1 MNKNILKVRDVLI
14 KLLSRLFIKDNKNYE
29 NSVVRG
35 KYGLLCGVWGIVL
48 NLILFALKMLA
59 GVLANSVS
67 VLADA
72 FNNLSDAGSSLVTL
86 FGFKAAS
93 KKADS
98 DHPFGHGRYEYIAG
112 LVVSVLIVVMGVE
125 FIKSSV
131 SKIIS
136 GENDTK
142 FTLLT
147 GAILLSSI
155 IVKVYICVFNKSIGK
170 KISSPTLLATGTDAL
185 SDCIATFA
193 IIVSAVISNVTSF
206 AADGWCGLVVSF
218 MIIAAGLNAAR
229 ETINP
234 LLGQPPSKEFVEKVE
249 SILMSHDEI
258 VGIHDLV
265 VHDYAPGHIMI
276 SVHAEIS
283 DKSDLVEAHELIDNV
298 EREIAE
304 KLDCEA
310 VIHMDPIS
318 TDDERVNEIK
328 LKVSKVLLSI
338 HEDVTIHDFRMVD
351 GNTLTNL
358 IFDIVVP
365 FDINMEKDE
374 IKKEADRLVKTI
386 DKKYNA
392 VVDVDR
398 KMV

>member
-1 MNKNILKVRDVLI
+1 MIT
-14 KLLSRLFIKDNKNYE
+14 LLSKIFIKDYKNYE
-29 NSVVRG
+29 NAVVRG
-35 KYGLLCGVWGIVL
+35 KYGLLCAVWGIIL
-48 NLILFALKMLA
+48 NLLLFAAKMVA
-59 GVLANSVS
+59 GTLANSVS

-131 SKIIS
+131 EKIIS
-136 GENDTK
+136 GENDTR
-142 FTLLT
+142 FTLVT
-147 GAILLSSI
+147 GGILALSI
-155 IVKVYICVFNKSIGK
+155 LVKVYVFVFNKSIGK
-170 KISSPTLLATGTDAL
+170 KISSPALLATGTDAL

-206 AADGWCGLVVSF
+206 AADGWCGLIVSF
-218 MIIAAGLNAAR
+218 MIIIAGINAAR
-229 ETINP
+229 ETIDP
-234 LLGQPPSKEFVEKVE
+234 LLGQPPNKEFVDRIEE
-249 SILMSHDEI
+249 ILMSHDEI

-283 DKSDLVEAHELIDNV
+283 DKSDLIEAHELIDNV
-298 EREIAE
+298 EREICE
-304 KLDCEA
+304 KMGCEA

-318 TDDERVNEIK
+318 TDDERVNEMKK
-328 LKVSKVLLSI
+328 LVSNVLLSI

-365 FDINMEKDE
+365 FEVKMENE
-374 IKKEADRLVKTI
+374 QIKKEADRLVKTL

-392 VVDVDR
+392 VVGIDR
-398 KMV
+398 KLV

>member
-1 MNKNILKVRDVLI
+1 MIT
-14 KLLSRLFIKDNKNYE
+14 LLSKLFIKDYKNYE
-29 NSVVRG
+29 NSHVRG
-35 KYGLLCGVWGIVL
+35 KYGFLCAVWGIVL
-48 NLILFALKMLA
+48 NLLLFGAKMAA

-131 SKIIS
+131 QKIVS
-136 GENDTK
+136 GENDTH

-147 GAILLSSI
+147 GAILVLSI
-155 IVKVYICVFNKSIGK
+155 LVKVYICVFNKSIGK
-170 KISSPTLLATGTDAL
+170 KISSPALLATGTDAL

-218 MIIAAGLNAAR
+218 MIIAAGIGAAK

-234 LLGQPPSKEFVEKVE
+234 LLGTPPSKEFVDKVS
-249 SILMSHDEI
+249 SILLSHKEI

-283 DKSDLVEAHELIDNV
+283 DKSDIIEAHELIDNV
-298 EREIAE
+298 EKEIGE
-304 KLDCEA
+304 KLGCEA

-318 TDDERVNEIK
+318 TDDERVNEVK
-328 LKVSKVLLSI
+328 RRVCEVLLSI
-338 HEDVTIHDFRMVD
+338 HEEVTIHDFRMVD

-358 IFDIVVP
+358 IFDVVVP
-365 FDINMEKDE
+365 FDVKMETDE
-374 IKKEADRLVKTI
+374 IKKEVDRLVKTI

-398 KMV
+398 KMA

>member
-1 MNKNILKVRDVLI
+1 MIS
-14 KLLSRLFIKDNKNYE
+14 LLSRIFIKDRNNYE
-29 NSVVRG
+29 NADVRG
-35 KYGLLCGVWGIVL
+35 KYGLLCAVWGIVL
-48 NLILFALKMLA
+48 NLLLFAVKMLA
-59 GVLANSVS
+59 GVLSNSVS

-86 FGFKAAS
+86 FGFKAAA

-125 FIKSSV
+125 FIKTSAQ
-131 SKIIS
+131 KIIS
-136 GENDTK
+136 GENDTH

-147 GAILLSSI
+147 GGILVCSI
-155 IVKVYICVFNKSIGK
+155 LVKLYICFFNKKIGK
-170 KISSPTLLATGTDAL
+170 RISSPALIATGTDAL

-193 IIVSAVISNVTSF
+193 IIVSAIISNVTSF

-218 MIIAAGLNAAR
+218 MIIIAGINAAR

-234 LLGQPPSKEFVEKVE
+234 LLGQPPSKEFVENVE
-249 SILMSHDEI
+249 GILMAHDEI

-298 EREIAE
+298 EREIAQ
-304 KLDCEA
+304 KLSCEA

-328 LKVSKVLLSI
+328 KKVAEAVLAI

-351 GNTLTNL
+351 GNSLTNL

-365 FDINMEKDE
+365 FDVKMEQSE
-374 IKKEADRLVKTI
+374 IKKEVDRLVKTI

>member
-1 MNKNILKVRDVLI
+1 MITF
-14 KLLSRLFIKDNKNYE
+14 LSRCFIKDYKNYE
-29 NSVVRG
+29 NAIVRG
-35 KYGLLCGVWGIVL
+35 KYGLLCGVWGIIL
-48 NLILFALKMLA
+48 NLLLFAAKMVA
-59 GVLANSVS
+59 GTLANSVS

-125 FIKSSV
+125 FIKSSFA
-131 SKIIS
+131 KIVS
-136 GENDTK
+136 GENDTH

-147 GAILLSSI
+147 GGILVLSI
-155 IVKVYICVFNKSIGK
+155 LVKVYICIFNKNIGK
-170 KISSPTLLATGTDAL
+170 KISSPALLATGTDAL

-193 IIVSAVISNVTSF
+193 IIVSAVISHFTDF

-218 MIIAAGLNAAR
+218 MIIIAGINAAR
-229 ETINP
+229 ETIDP
-234 LLGQPPSKEFVEKVE
+234 LLGQPPSKEFVDRIEA
-249 SILMSHDEI
+249 ILMAHDEI

-283 DKSDLVEAHELIDNV
+283 DKSDIIEAHELIDNV
-298 EREIAE
+298 EHEIAE
-304 KLDCEA
+304 KMGCEA

-318 TDDERVNEIK
+318 TDDDRVNEMKKRI
-328 LKVSKVLLSI
+328 SEVLLAI

-351 GNTLTNL
+351 GNTLTNF

-365 FDINMEKDE
+365 FEVKMDCDE
-374 IKKEADRLVKTI
+374 IKKEADRLVKTL

-398 KMV
+398 KLA

>member
-1 MNKNILKVRDVLI
+1 MTT
-14 KLLSRLFIKDNKNYE
+14 LLAKLFIKDYE
-29 NSVVRG
+29 NTENAAVRN
-35 KYGLLCGVWGIVL
+35 KYGFMCSVLGIVL
-48 NLILFALKMLA
+48 NFFLFAIKLA
-59 GVLANSVS
+59 AGLLANSVS

-93 KKADS
+93 RKPDP

-112 LVVSVLIVVMGVE
+112 LVVSIFIIMMGFE
-125 FIKSSV
+125 FVKSSA
-131 SKIIS
+131 SKIMS

-147 GAILLSSI
+147 GAILALSI
-155 IVKVYICVFNKSIGK
+155 LVKLYVFAYNKSVGR
-170 KISSPTLLATGTDAL
+170 KISSPALVAAGTDAI
-185 SDCIATFA
+185 SDCGATLV
-193 IIVSAVISNVTSF
+193 IIISAVISNVTDF
-206 AADGWCGLVVSF
+206 AADGWCGLLVSF
-218 MIIAAGLNAAR
+218 FIILAGINAAK

-234 LLGQPPSKEFVEKVE
+234 LLGQPPSKEFVQQVSE
-249 SILMSHDEI
+249 ILLSHEEI

-283 DKSDLVEAHELIDNV
+283 DKSDIVEAHELIDNV
-298 EREIAE
+298 EKEISE
-304 KLDCEA
+304 KMSCEA

-318 TDDERVNEIK
+318 TDDERVNSVK
-328 LKVSKVLLSI
+328 TSVARVLLAI
-338 HEDVTIHDFRMVD
+338 HEEVTIHDFRMVD

-365 FDINMEKDE
+365 FEVKLDEDE
-374 IKKEADRLVKTI
+374 IKLEADRLVKTL

-392 VVDVDR
+392 VVHVDR

>member
-1 MNKNILKVRDVLI
+1 MIS
-14 KLLSRLFIKDNKNYE
+14 LLSRIFIKDRNNYE
-29 NSVVRG
+29 NADVRG
-35 KYGLLCGVWGIVL
+35 KYGLLCAVWGIVL
-48 NLILFALKMLA
+48 NLLLFSVKMLA
-59 GVLANSVS
+59 GVLSNSVS

-86 FGFKAAS
+86 FGFKAAA

-125 FIKSSV
+125 FIKTSAQ
-131 SKIIS
+131 KIIS
-136 GENDTK
+136 GENDTH

-147 GAILLSSI
+147 GGILVCSI
-155 IVKVYICVFNKSIGK
+155 LVKLYICFFNKKIGK
-170 KISSPTLLATGTDAL
+170 RISSPALIATGTDAL

-193 IIVSAVISNVTSF
+193 IIVSAIISNVTSF

-218 MIIAAGLNAAR
+218 MIIIAGINAAR

-234 LLGQPPSKEFVEKVE
+234 LLGQPPSKEFVENVE
-249 SILMSHDEI
+249 GILMAHDEI

-298 EREIAE
+298 EREIAQ
-304 KLDCEA
+304 KLSCEA

-328 LKVSKVLLSI
+328 KKVAEAVLAI

-351 GNTLTNL
+351 GNSLTNL

-365 FDINMEKDE
+365 FDVKMEQSE
-374 IKKEADRLVKTI
+374 IKKEVDRLVKTI

-398 KMV
+398 KMA

>member
-1 MNKNILKVRDVLI
+1 MIT
-14 KLLSRLFIKDNKNYE
+14 LLSRIFIKDAKNYE

-35 KYGLLCGVWGIVL
+35 RYGLLCSVWGIVL
-48 NLILFALKMLA
+48 NLLLFAFKML
-59 GVLANSVS
+59 GGILANSVS

-125 FIKSSV
+125 FIKGSV
-131 SKIIS
+131 EKIIS
-136 GENDTK
+136 GENDTH

-147 GAILLSSI
+147 AAILAASI
-155 IVKVYICVFNKSIGK
+155 LVKVYIYAFNRNIGK
-170 KISSPTLLATGTDAL
+170 KISSPALLATGTDAL
-185 SDCIATFA
+185 SDCIATFV
-193 IIVSAVISNVTSF
+193 IILSAVISHFTNF
-206 AADGWCGLVVSF
+206 AADGWCGLIVSL
-218 MIIAAGLNAAR
+218 MIIAAGMNAAR

-234 LLGQPPSKEFVEKVE
+234 LLGQPPSKEFVDKVE
-249 SILMSHDEI
+249 GLLLAHEEI

-283 DKSDLVEAHELIDNV
+283 DKSDIVEAHELIDNV
-298 EREIAE
+298 EHEIAE
-304 KLDCEA
+304 KLSCEA

-318 TDDERVNEIK
+318 TDDERVNLVK
-328 LKVSKVLLSI
+328 QNVCDVLRSI
-338 HEDVTIHDFRMVD
+338 HEEVTIHDFRMVD

-365 FDINMEKDE
+365 FDVKMDSDE
-374 IKKEADRLVKTI
+374 IKKETDRLVKTI

-398 KMV
+398 KMA

>member
-1 MNKNILKVRDVLI
+1 MITF
-14 KLLSRLFIKDNKNYE
+14 LSKLFIKDNKNYTDSE
-29 NSVVRG
+29 VRG
-35 KYGLLCGVWGIVL
+35 KYGLLCGIWGIVL
-48 NLILFALKMLA
+48 NLFLFAAKMLA
-59 GVLANSVS
+59 GILANSVS

-112 LVVSVLIVVMGVE
+112 LVVSILIVVMGVE
-125 FIKSSV
+125 FIKGSIE
-131 SKIIS
+131 KIVS
-136 GENDTK
+136 GENDTR
-142 FTLLT
+142 FNLLT
-147 GAILLSSI
+147 AVILGLSI
-155 IVKVYICVFNKSIGK
+155 LVKVYICIFNKSIGK
-170 KISSPTLLATGTDAL
+170 KISSPALLATGTDAL
-185 SDCIATFA
+185 SDCIATFV
-193 IIVSAVISNVTSF
+193 IIASAVISHFTGF

-234 LLGQPPSKEFVEKVE
+234 LLGQPPSKEFVDSVE
-249 SILMSHDEI
+249 AILMAHDEI
-258 VGIHDLV
+258 VGLHDLV
-265 VHDYAPGHIMI
+265 VHDYAPGHVMI

-283 DKSDLVEAHELIDNV
+283 DKSDIIEAHELIDNV
-298 EREIAE
+298 ERELAE
-304 KLDCEA
+304 KLSCEA

-328 LKVSKVLLSI
+328 QKVCEVLLAI

-365 FDINMEKDE
+365 FEVKMDKDE

-386 DKKYNA
+386 NKKYNA

-398 KMV
+398 KMA

>member
-1 MNKNILKVRDVLI
+1 MVT
-14 KLLSRLFIKDNKNYE
+14 LLARFFIKDYKNTDSIE
-29 NSVVRG
+29 VRN
-35 KYGLLCGVWGIVL
+35 KYGFICSVTGIIL
-48 NLILFALKMLA
+48 NILLFAIKLFA
-59 GVLANSVS
+59 GFLANSVS

-93 KKADS
+93 RKPDS
-98 DHPFGHGRYEYIAG
+98 DHPFGHGRYEYISG
-112 LVVSVLIVVMGVE
+112 LVVSIMIIMMGFE
-125 FIKSSV
+125 FVKSSI
-131 SKIIS
+131 SKIVS
-136 GENDTK
+136 GENNTE

-147 GAILLSSI
+147 GGILVVSI
-155 IVKVYICVFNKSIGK
+155 LVKFYMFFYNKAVGK
-170 KISSPTLLATGTDAL
+170 KISSPSLIATGTDAI
-185 SDCIATFA
+185 SDCGATTV
-193 IIVSAVISNVTSF
+193 IIVSALISKFTDF
-206 AADGWCGLVVSF
+206 ATDGWCGLAVSF
-218 MIIAAGLNAAR
+218 FIIAAGINAAK

-234 LLGQPPSKEFVEKVE
+234 LLGQAPSKEFVESVTK
-249 SILMSHDEI
+249 LLLDHDEI

-265 VHDYAPGHIMI
+265 VHDYAPGHVMI

-283 DKSDLVEAHELIDNV
+283 DKSDIIEAHELIDNV
-298 EREIAE
+298 EREIYE
-304 KLDCEA
+304 KLGCEA

-318 TDDERVNEIK
+318 TDDERVNSMK
-328 LKVSKVLLSI
+328 KQVSAVLLAI

-365 FDINMEKDE
+365 FEVKMDEDE
-374 IKKEADRLVKTI
+374 IKAAADSLVKTL

-392 VVDVDR
+392 VVNVDR

>member
-1 MNKNILKVRDVLI
+1 MIT
-14 KLLSRLFIKDNKNYE
+14 LLSRLFIKDSQNYE
-29 NSVVRG
+29 NSEVRG
-35 KYGLLCGVWGIVL
+35 KYGFLCSVTGIVL
-48 NLILFALKMLA
+48 NLLLFAAKMLA
-59 GVLANSVS
+59 GFLANSVS

-131 SKIIS
+131 TKIAS
-136 GENDTK
+136 GVDDTR
-142 FTLLT
+142 FTLVT
-147 GAILLSSI
+147 AGILALSI
-155 IVKVYICVFNKSIGK
+155 LVKVYIFVFNKGVGK
-170 KISSPTLLATGTDAL
+170 KISSPALLATGTDAL

-193 IIVSAVISNVTSF
+193 IIVSALISHFSDF
-206 AADGWCGLVVSF
+206 AADGWCGLIVSF

-249 SILMSHDEI
+249 EILMAHDEI

-283 DKSDLVEAHELIDNV
+283 DKSDIVEAHELIDNV
-298 EREIAE
+298 EREISE
-304 KLDCEA
+304 KLCCEA

-318 TDDERVNEIK
+318 TDDERVNLVK
-328 LKVSKVLLSI
+328 QKVCEVLLGI

-365 FDINMEKDE
+365 FDVKMDADQ
-374 IKKEADRLVKTI
+374 IKAETDRLVKTI

-398 KMV
+398 KMA

>member
-1 MNKNILKVRDVLI
+1 MVT
-14 KLLSRLFIKDNKNYE
+14 LLAKAFIKDYKNYE
-29 NSVVRG
+29 NSTVRG
-35 KYGLLCGVWGIVL
+35 KYGLLCAVLGIAL
-48 NLILFALKMLA
+48 NILLFAAKTAA
-59 GVLANSVS
+59 GLIANSVS

-93 KKADS
+93 QKPDPE
-98 DHPFGHGRYEYIAG
+98 HPFGHGRYEYISG

-131 SKIIS
+131 EKIIS
-136 GENDTK
+136 GSDDTR

-147 GAILLSSI
+147 GAILLVSI
-155 IVKVYICVFNKSIGK
+155 LVKVYICIFNKSVGK

-193 IIVSAVISNVTSF
+193 IIVSAVISNVTDF
-206 AADGWCGLVVSF
+206 ACDGWCGLIVSF
-218 MIIAAGLNAAR
+218 MIIAAGINAAK

-234 LLGQPPSKEFVEKVE
+234 LLGQPPSKEFVDRVE
-249 SILMSHDEI
+249 AVLMAHDEI

-283 DKSDLVEAHELIDNV
+283 DKSDIIEAHELIDNV
-298 EREIAE
+298 ERELNE
-304 KLDCEA
+304 KLGCEA

-318 TDDERVNEIK
+318 TDDERVNEMK
-328 LKVSKVLLSI
+328 QRVSQVLLGI
-338 HEDVTIHDFRMVD
+338 HKDVTIHDFRMVD

-365 FDINMEKDE
+365 FEVKMDTEE
-374 IKKEADRLVKTI
+374 IKKEADRLVKTL

-398 KMV
+398 KMA

>member
-1 MNKNILKVRDVLI
+1 MIT
-14 KLLSRLFIKDNKNYE
+14 LLARIFIKDSKNYE
-29 NSVVRG
+29 NSCVRG
-35 KYGLLCGVWGIVL
+35 AYGLLCAILGIVL
-48 NLILFALKMLA
+48 NVVLFGIKMLA

-93 KKADS
+93 QKPDS
-98 DHPFGHGRYEYIAG
+98 EHPFGHGRYEYISG

-125 FIKSSV
+125 FIKGSV

-136 GENDTK
+136 GNNDTH

-147 GAILLSSI
+147 AAILVISI
-155 IVKVYICVFNKSIGK
+155 LIKVYIFVFNRGVGK
-170 KISSPTLLATGTDAL
+170 KISSPTLLATGADAL

-193 IIVSAVISNVTSF
+193 IIVSAIISHFTDF
-206 AADGWCGLVVSF
+206 AADGWCGLIVSC
-218 MIIAAGLNAAR
+218 MIILAGINAAR

-234 LLGQPPSKEFVEKVE
+234 LLGQPPSKEFVDKV
-249 SILMSHDEI
+249 SGLLLAHDEI

-283 DKSDLVEAHELIDNV
+283 DKSDIVEAHELIDNV
-298 EREIAE
+298 EREISE
-304 KLDCEA
+304 KLSCEV

-318 TDDERVNEIK
+318 TDDERITEMK
-328 LKVSKVLLSI
+328 SKVAKVLLAI

-365 FDINMEKDE
+365 FDVKMERDE

-398 KMV
+398 KMA

>member
-1 MNKNILKVRDVLI
+1 MISILSK
-14 KLLSRLFIKDNKNYE
+14 LFIKDYKNYE
-29 NSVVRG
+29 NARVRSG
-35 KYGLLCGVWGIVL
+35 YGYLCAVWGIVL
-48 NLILFALKMLA
+48 NVLLFVLKIVA
-59 GVLANSVS
+59 GTLANSVS

-93 KKADS
+93 KKADH

-125 FIKSSV
+125 FVKSSV
-131 SKIIS
+131 QKIIS
-136 GENDTK
+136 GENDTH
-142 FTLLT
+142 FTILT
-147 GAILLSSI
+147 AAILALSI
-155 IVKVYICVFNKSIGK
+155 LVKVYIFVYNKSIGR

-185 SDCIATFA
+185 SDCIATSA
-193 IIVSAVISNVTSF
+193 IIVSALISNVTSF
-206 AADGWCGLVVSF
+206 AADGWCGLIVSF
-218 MIIAAGLNAAR
+218 MIIVAGINAAR

-234 LLGQPPSKEFVEKVE
+234 LLGQPPSKEFVDRVE
-249 SILMSHDEI
+249 SILMAHDEI

-283 DKSDLVEAHELIDNV
+283 DKSDLIEAHELIDNV
-298 EREIAE
+298 ERELAE

-328 LKVSKVLLSI
+328 QKVLQVLLAI
-338 HEDVTIHDFRMVD
+338 HKDVTIHDFRMVD

-365 FDINMEKDE
+365 FEIKMEKDE

-392 VVDVDR
+392 VVDIDR
-398 KMV
+398 KMA

>member
-1 MNKNILKVRDVLI
+1 MIT
-14 KLLSRLFIKDNKNYE
+14 LLAKAFIKDYKNYE
-29 NSVVRG
+29 NSAVRG
-35 KYGLLCGVWGIVL
+35 KYGLLCAIFGIILNVL
-48 NLILFALKMLA
+48 LFAAKTAA
-59 GVLANSVS
+59 GLIANSVS

-93 KKADS
+93 QKPDPE
-98 DHPFGHGRYEYIAG
+98 HPFGHGRYEYISG

-131 SKIIS
+131 DKIVS
-136 GENDTK
+136 GANDTT

-147 GAILLSSI
+147 GAILLVSI
-155 IVKVYICVFNKSIGK
+155 LVKIYVCIFNKSIGK

-193 IIVSAVISNVTSF
+193 IIVSAIISNVTDF

-218 MIIAAGLNAAR
+218 MIIAAGINAAR

-234 LLGQPPSKEFVEKVE
+234 LLGQPPSKEFVDKVE
-249 SILMSHDEI
+249 SILMAHDEI

-283 DKSDLVEAHELIDNV
+283 DKSDIIEAHELIDNV
-298 EREIAE
+298 ERELAE
-304 KLDCEA
+304 KLGCEA

-318 TDDERVNEIK
+318 TDDERVNEMK
-328 LKVSKVLLSI
+328 QRVSAVLLEI
-338 HEDVTIHDFRMVD
+338 HKDVTIHDFRMVD

-365 FDINMEKDE
+365 FEVKMDTDE
-374 IKKEADRLVKTI
+374 IKKETDRLVKTL

>member
-1 MNKNILKVRDVLI
+1 MIS
-14 KLLSRLFIKDNKNYE
+14 LLSRIFIKDRNNYE
-29 NSVVRG
+29 NADVRG
-35 KYGLLCGVWGIVL
+35 KYGLLCAVWGIVL
-48 NLILFALKMLA
+48 NLLLFAVKMLA
-59 GVLANSVS
+59 GVLSNSVS

-86 FGFKAAS
+86 LGFKAAS

-125 FIKSSV
+125 FIKTSV
-131 SKIIS
+131 EKIIS
-136 GENDTK
+136 GENDTR

-147 GAILLSSI
+147 GGILICSI
-155 IVKVYICVFNKSIGK
+155 LVKLYICFFNKKIGK
-170 KISSPTLLATGTDAL
+170 RISSPALIATGTDAL

-193 IIVSAVISNVTSF
+193 IIVSAIISNVTSF

-218 MIIAAGLNAAR
+218 MIIVAGINAAR

-234 LLGQPPSKEFVEKVE
+234 LLGQPPSKEFVENVE
-249 SILMSHDEI
+249 SVLMAHDEI

-298 EREIAE
+298 EREIAQR
-304 KLDCEA
+304 LSCEA

-318 TDDERVNEIK
+318 TDDERINEVK
-328 LKVSKVLLSI
+328 KSVAEVVLAI
-338 HEDVTIHDFRMVD
+338 HEEVTIHDFRMVD
-351 GNTLTNL
+351 GNSLTNL

-365 FDINMEKDE
+365 FDVKMEQTE
-374 IKKEADRLVKTI
+374 IKKEVDRLVKTI
-386 DKKYNA
+386 DGKYNA
-392 VVDVDR
+392 VVNVDR
-398 KMV
+398 KMA

>member
-1 MNKNILKVRDVLI
+1 MIT
-14 KLLSRLFIKDNKNYE
+14 LLSKLFIKDYKNYE
-29 NSVVRG
+29 NSTVRG
-35 KYGLLCGVWGIVL
+35 KYGLLCSIWGIVL
-48 NLILFALKMLA
+48 NILLFAAKMIA
-59 GVLANSVS
+59 GMLANSVS

-125 FIKSSV
+125 FIKTSV
-131 SKIIS
+131 QKIMS
-136 GENDTK
+136 GENDTH

-147 GAILLSSI
+147 GGILLASI
-155 IVKVYICVFNKSIGK
+155 LVKVYVCVFNKSIGK
-170 KISSPTLLATGTDAL
+170 KISSPALLATGTDAL

-193 IIVSAVISNVTSF
+193 IIISAIISNVTSF

-218 MIIAAGLNAAR
+218 MIIVAGINAAR

-234 LLGQPPSKEFVEKVE
+234 LLGQPPSKEFVDKV
-249 SILMSHDEI
+249 SSLLLSHEEI

-283 DKSDLVEAHELIDNV
+283 DKSDIIEA
-298 EREIAE
+298 
-304 KLDCEA
+304 
-310 VIHMDPIS
+310 
-318 TDDERVNEIK
+318 
-328 LKVSKVLLSI
+328 
-338 HEDVTIHDFRMVD
+338 
-351 GNTLTNL
+351 
-358 IFDIVVP
+358 
-365 FDINMEKDE
+365 
-374 IKKEADRLVKTI
+374 
-386 DKKYNA
+386 
-392 VVDVDR
+392 
-398 KMV
+398 

>member
-1 MNKNILKVRDVLI
+1 MIT
-14 KLLSRLFIKDNKNYE
+14 LLSKLFIKDRKNYE
-29 NSVVRG
+29 SAAVRG
-35 KYGLLCGVWGIVL
+35 QYGLLCGVWGIVL
-48 NLILFALKMLA
+48 NLLLFAAKMIA
-59 GVLANSVS
+59 GMLANSVS

-125 FIKSSV
+125 FIKTSV
-131 SKIIS
+131 GKIIS
-136 GENDTK
+136 GENDTH

-147 GAILLSSI
+147 GGILALSI
-155 IVKVYICVFNKSIGK
+155 LVKVYICVFNRSIGK
-170 KISSPTLLATGTDAL
+170 KISSPTLIATGADAL

-206 AADGWCGLVVSF
+206 AADGWCGLIVSF
-218 MIIAAGLNAAR
+218 MIIVAGVNAAR

-234 LLGQPPSKEFVEKVE
+234 LLGTPPSKEFVDKVSSLLLAHE
-249 SILMSHDEI
+249 EI

-283 DKSDLVEAHELIDNV
+283 DKSDIIEAHELIDNV

-318 TDDERVNEIK
+318 TDDERVNAVK
-328 LKVSKVLLSI
+328 QKVSEVLLSI
-338 HEDVTIHDFRMVD
+338 HEEVTIHDFRMVD

-365 FDINMEKDE
+365 FEVKMETDE

>member
-1 MNKNILKVRDVLI
+1 MIA
-14 KLLSRLFIKDNKNYE
+14 LLSKLFIKDNKNYSDSE
-29 NSVVRG
+29 VRG
-35 KYGLLCGVWGIVL
+35 KYGLLCAVWGIVL
-48 NLILFALKMLA
+48 NILLFAAKMVA
-59 GVLANSVS
+59 GVLSNSVS

-112 LVVSVLIVVMGVE
+112 LVVSILIVVMGIE
-125 FIKSSV
+125 FIKSSIDKIV
-131 SKIIS
+131 S
-136 GENDTK
+136 GANDTE
-142 FTLLT
+142 FSFLT
-147 GAILLSSI
+147 GAILAASI
-155 IVKVYICVFNKSIGK
+155 LVKVYICIFNKSIGK
-170 KISSPTLLATGTDAL
+170 KISSPALLATGTDAL
-185 SDCIATFA
+185 SDCIATFV
-193 IIVSAVISNVTSF
+193 IIISAVISHFTGF
-206 AADGWCGLVVSF
+206 AADGWCGLLVSL

-234 LLGQPPSKEFVEKVE
+234 LLGQPPSKEFVDNVE
-249 SILMSHDEI
+249 RILLAHNEI
-258 VGIHDLV
+258 VGLHDLV

-298 EREIAE
+298 ERELAE
-304 KLDCEA
+304 KLYCEA

-318 TDDERVNEIK
+318 TDDERVNDIK
-328 LKVSKVLLSI
+328 QKVCKVLLSI

-365 FDINMEKDE
+365 FDVKMDKDE
-374 IKKEADRLVKTI
+374 IKKETDRLVKTI

-398 KMV
+398 KMI

>member
-1 MNKNILKVRDVLI
+1 MISF
-14 KLLSRLFIKDNKNYE
+14 LSKMFIKDYKNYE
-29 NSVVRG
+29 NSTVRSQ
-35 KYGLLCGVWGIVL
+35 YGFLCAVWGIVL
-48 NLILFALKMLA
+48 NLLLFAAKMAA

-93 KKADS
+93 RKPDS
-98 DHPFGHGRYEYIAG
+98 EHPFGHGRYEYIAG

-131 SKIIS
+131 EKIFS
-136 GENDTK
+136 GENDTH

-147 GAILLSSI
+147 AGILAASI
-155 IVKVYICVFNKSIGK
+155 LVKVYIFVFNRNIGR
-170 KISSPTLLATGTDAL
+170 KISSPALLATGTDSL
-185 SDCIATFA
+185 SDCVATFA
-193 IIVSAVISNVTSF
+193 IIVSAFVSNVTSF

-218 MIIAAGLNAAR
+218 MIIVAGINAAR

-234 LLGQPPSKEFVEKVE
+234 LLGQPPSREFVDKV
-249 SILMSHDEI
+249 SLLLLSHEEI

-318 TDDERVNEIK
+318 TDDERVNEVK
-328 LKVSKVLLSI
+328 RKVCEVLLSL
-338 HEDVTIHDFRMVD
+338 HNDVSIHDFRMVD

-365 FDINMEKDE
+365 FEVKMEKDE
-374 IKKEADRLVKTI
+374 IKKEVDRLVKTI

>member
-1 MNKNILKVRDVLI
+1 MIT
-14 KLLSRLFIKDNKNYE
+14 LLSKLFIKDRKNYE
-29 NSVVRG
+29 NAVVRG
-35 KYGLLCGVWGIVL
+35 QYGLLCGVWGIVL
-48 NLILFALKMLA
+48 NLLLFAAKMIA
-59 GVLANSVS
+59 GMLANSVS

-131 SKIIS
+131 GKIIS
-136 GENDTK
+136 GENDTH

-147 GAILLSSI
+147 GGILALSI
-155 IVKVYICVFNKSIGK
+155 LVKVYICVFNKGIGK
-170 KISSPTLLATGTDAL
+170 KISSPTLIATGTDAL

-193 IIVSAVISNVTSF
+193 IIVSAIISNVTSF

-218 MIIAAGLNAAR
+218 MIIVAGINAAR

-234 LLGQPPSKEFVEKVE
+234 LLGTPPSKEFVDKVSSLLLAHE
-249 SILMSHDEI
+249 EI

-283 DKSDLVEAHELIDNV
+283 DKSDIIEAHELIDNV

-318 TDDERVNEIK
+318 TDDELVNEVK
-328 LKVSKVLLSI
+328 RKVCEVLLSI

-365 FDINMEKDE
+365 FEVKMETDE

>member
-1 MNKNILKVRDVLI
+1 MIT
-14 KLLSRLFIKDNKNYE
+14 LLSKLFIKDYKNYE
-29 NSVVRG
+29 NSYVRG
-35 KYGLLCGVWGIVL
+35 KYGLLCAVWGIVL
-48 NLILFALKMLA
+48 NLLLFAAKIVA
-59 GVLANSVS
+59 GTLANSVS

-131 SKIIS
+131 QKIVS
-136 GENDTK
+136 GENDTR
-142 FTLLT
+142 FTVLT
-147 GAILLSSI
+147 AAILVLSI
-155 IVKVYICVFNKSIGK
+155 LVKVYICIFNKNIGK
-170 KISSPTLLATGTDAL
+170 KISSPALLATGTDAL

-193 IIVSAVISNVTSF
+193 IIVSAVISNVTDF
-206 AADGWCGLVVSF
+206 AADGWCGLVVSL
-218 MIIAAGLNAAR
+218 MIIAAGLNAAK

-234 LLGQPPSKEFVEKVE
+234 LLGTPPSKEFVDKV
-249 SILMSHDEI
+249 SSLLLSHPEI

-283 DKSDLVEAHELIDNV
+283 DKSDIVEAHELIDNV
-298 EREIAE
+298 EKEISE
-304 KLDCEA
+304 KLSCEA

-328 LKVSKVLLSI
+328 KQVCKVLLEM

-358 IFDIVVP
+358 IFDVVVP
-365 FDINMEKDE
+365 FEMKMEKDE
-374 IKKEADRLVKTI
+374 IKKEVDRLVKTI

>member
-1 MNKNILKVRDVLI
+1 MIT
-14 KLLSRLFIKDNKNYE
+14 LLSKVFIKDRTNYE
-29 NSVVRG
+29 NSTVRG
-35 KYGLLCGVWGIVL
+35 KYGLLCALFGIVL
-48 NLILFALKMLA
+48 NLLLFGAKMLA

-131 SKIIS
+131 EKIVS

-147 GAILLSSI
+147 GGILLCSI
-155 IVKVYICVFNKSIGK
+155 LVKVYIFIFNRGIGK
-170 KISSPTLLATGTDAL
+170 KISSPALLATGMDAL
-185 SDCIATFA
+185 TDCFATLA
-193 IIVSAVISNVTSF
+193 IIVSVFITEITGF
-206 AADGWCGLVVSF
+206 AADGWCGLVVSC
-218 MIIAAGLNAAR
+218 MIIIAGINAAR

-234 LLGQPPSKEFVEKVE
+234 LLGQPPSKEFVDKVS
-249 SILMSHDEI
+249 SILLAHDEI

-283 DKSDLVEAHELIDNV
+283 DKSDIIEAHELIDNV
-298 EREIAE
+298 EREISE
-304 KLDCEA
+304 KLGCEA

-318 TDDERVNEIK
+318 TDDERVNAVRH
-328 LKVSKVLLSI
+328 KVEQVLLNI

-358 IFDIVVP
+358 IFDVVVP
-365 FDINMEKDE
+365 FDIKMDVEE
-374 IKKEADRLVKTI
+374 IRKEVDRLVKTV

>member
-1 MNKNILKVRDVLI
+1 MLT
-14 KLLSRLFIKDNKNYE
+14 LLSRLFIKDRLNFQSQE
-29 NSVVRG
+29 VRG
-35 KYGLLCGVWGIVL
+35 RYGLLCGILGIFL
-48 NLILFALKMLA
+48 NILLFAAKLVA
-59 GVLANSVS
+59 GTVANSVS

-72 FNNLSDAGSSLVTL
+72 FNNLSDAGSSVVTI
-86 FGFKAAS
+86 FGFKAAA

-125 FIKSSV
+125 FVKSSV

-142 FTLLT
+142 FTLVT
-147 GAILLSSI
+147 AIVLVLSI
-155 IVKVYICVFNKSIGK
+155 LVKVYIFAFNKSMSK
-170 KISSPTLLATGTDAL
+170 KISSPTLAATGVDAL
-185 SDCIATFA
+185 SDCVATFA
-193 IIVSAVISNVTSF
+193 IILAAVISYFTDF
-206 AADGWCGLVVSF
+206 AADGWCGLIVSF
-218 MIIAAGLNAAR
+218 MIIAAGINAAR
-229 ETINP
+229 ETVNP
-234 LLGQPPSKEFVEKVE
+234 LLGQPPSREFVDKVSE
-249 SILMSHDEI
+249 LLLNHKEI

-265 VHDYAPGHIMI
+265 VHDYAPGNVMI

-283 DKSDLVEAHELIDNV
+283 DKSNLIEAHELIDNV
-298 EREIAE
+298 EREIREA
-304 KLDCEA
+304 LSCEA

-318 TDDERVNEIK
+318 TDDEKIT
-328 LKVSKVLLSI
+328 KVKKQVSEVLLGI

-351 GNTLTNL
+351 GTTLTNL

-365 FDINMEKDE
+365 FEVKMDKNA
-374 IKKEADRLVKTI
+374 IKLEADRLVKTI

-398 KMV
+398 KIV

>member
-1 MNKNILKVRDVLI
+1 MIT
-14 KLLSRLFIKDNKNYE
+14 LLSKLFIKDRKNYE
-29 NSVVRG
+29 SAAVRG
-35 KYGLLCGVWGIVL
+35 QYGLLCGVWGIVL
-48 NLILFALKMLA
+48 NLLLFAAKMIA
-59 GVLANSVS
+59 GMLANSVS

-125 FIKSSV
+125 FIKTSV
-131 SKIIS
+131 GKIIS
-136 GENDTK
+136 GENDTH

-147 GAILLSSI
+147 GGILALSI
-155 IVKVYICVFNKSIGK
+155 LVKVYICVFNRSIGK
-170 KISSPTLLATGTDAL
+170 KISSPTLIATGADAL

-206 AADGWCGLVVSF
+206 AADGWCGLIVSF
-218 MIIAAGLNAAR
+218 MIIVAGINAAR

-234 LLGQPPSKEFVEKVE
+234 LLGTPPSKEFVDKVSSLLLAHE
-249 SILMSHDEI
+249 EI

-283 DKSDLVEAHELIDNV
+283 DKSDIIEAHELIDNV

-318 TDDERVNEIK
+318 TDDERVNAVK
-328 LKVSKVLLSI
+328 QKVSEVLLSI
-338 HEDVTIHDFRMVD
+338 HEEVTIHDFRMVD

-365 FDINMEKDE
+365 FEVKMETDE

>member
-1 MNKNILKVRDVLI
+1 MITF
-14 KLLSRLFIKDNKNYE
+14 LSKLFIKNNKNYTDSE
-29 NSVVRG
+29 VRG
-35 KYGLLCGVWGIVL
+35 KYGLLCAVWGIVL
-48 NLILFALKMLA
+48 NLLLFAAKMVA
-59 GVLANSVS
+59 GVLSNSVS

-131 SKIIS
+131 DKIIS
-136 GENDTK
+136 GTNDTS
-142 FTLLT
+142 FSLLT
-147 GAILLSSI
+147 AGILVASI
-155 IVKVYICVFNKSIGK
+155 LVKVYICIFNKSIGK
-170 KISSPTLLATGTDAL
+170 KISSPALLATGTDAL
-185 SDCIATFA
+185 SDCIATFVIIASA
-193 IIVSAVISNVTSF
+193 IISHFTGF
-206 AADGWCGLVVSF
+206 AADGWCGLAVSL
-218 MIIAAGLNAAR
+218 MIIAAGMNAAR

-234 LLGQPPSKEFVEKVE
+234 LLGQPPSKEFVDSVEK
-249 SILMSHDEI
+249 ILMAHDEI
-258 VGIHDLV
+258 VGLHDLV
-265 VHDYAPGHIMI
+265 VHDYAPGHVMI

-298 EREIAE
+298 ERELAE
-304 KLDCEA
+304 KLSCEA

-318 TDDERVNEIK
+318 TDDERVNEVK
-328 LKVSKVLLSI
+328 QKVCEVLAAI

-358 IFDIVVP
+358 IFDVVVP
-365 FDINMEKDE
+365 FEVKMDKDE
-374 IKKEADRLVKTI
+374 IKKETDRLVKTI

-392 VVDVDR
+392 VVDIDR
-398 KMV
+398 KMA

>member
-1 MNKNILKVRDVLI
+1 MIT
-14 KLLSRLFIKDNKNYE
+14 LLSKLFIKDRKNYE
-29 NSVVRG
+29 NAVVRG
-35 KYGLLCGVWGIVL
+35 QYGLLCGVWGIVL
-48 NLILFALKMLA
+48 NLLLFAAKMIA
-59 GVLANSVS
+59 GMLANSVS

-131 SKIIS
+131 GKIIS
-136 GENDTK
+136 GENDTH

-147 GAILLSSI
+147 GGILAVSI
-155 IVKVYICVFNKSIGK
+155 LVKVYICVFNKGIGK
-170 KISSPTLLATGTDAL
+170 KISSPTLIATGTDAL

-193 IIVSAVISNVTSF
+193 IIVSAIISNVTSF

-218 MIIAAGLNAAR
+218 MIIVAGINAAR

-234 LLGQPPSKEFVEKVE
+234 LLGTPPSKEFVDKVSSLLLAHE
-249 SILMSHDEI
+249 EI

-283 DKSDLVEAHELIDNV
+283 DKSDIIEAHELIDNV

-318 TDDERVNEIK
+318 TDDELVNEVK
-328 LKVSKVLLSI
+328 SKVCEVLLSI

-365 FDINMEKDE
+365 FEVKMETDE

>member
-1 MNKNILKVRDVLI
+1 MVTF
-14 KLLSRLFIKDNKNYE
+14 LSKLFIKDYKNYE
-29 NSVVRG
+29 NSIVRG
-35 KYGLLCGVWGIVL
+35 KYGLLCSVWGIIL
-48 NLILFALKMLA
+48 NILLFAAKMIA
-59 GVLANSVS
+59 GMLANSVS

-125 FIKSSV
+125 FIKTSV
-131 SKIIS
+131 QKIMS
-136 GENDTK
+136 GENDTH

-147 GAILLSSI
+147 GGILLASI
-155 IVKVYICVFNKSIGK
+155 LVKIYVCVFNKSIGK
-170 KISSPTLLATGTDAL
+170 KISSPALLATGTDAL

-193 IIVSAVISNVTSF
+193 IILSAIISNVTSF
-206 AADGWCGLVVSF
+206 AADGWCGLIVSF
-218 MIIAAGLNAAR
+218 MIIVAGINAAR

-234 LLGQPPSKEFVEKVE
+234 LLGQPPSKEFVEKV
-249 SILMSHDEI
+249 SSLLLSHKEI

-283 DKSDLVEAHELIDNV
+283 DKSNIIEAHELIDNV

-304 KLDCEA
+304 KLDCEV

-318 TDDERVNEIK
+318 TDDERVNEVK
-328 LKVSKVLLSI
+328 QRVCKVLLSI

-365 FDINMEKDE
+365 FEVKMDSDE

-398 KMV
+398 KMA

>member
-1 MNKNILKVRDVLI
+1 MIT
-14 KLLSRLFIKDNKNYE
+14 LLSKLFIKDRKNYE
-29 NSVVRG
+29 SAAVRG
-35 KYGLLCGVWGIVL
+35 QYGLLCGVWGIVL
-48 NLILFALKMLA
+48 NLLLFAAKMIA
-59 GVLANSVS
+59 GMLANSVS

-125 FIKSSV
+125 FIKTSV
-131 SKIIS
+131 GKIIS
-136 GENDTK
+136 GENDTH

-147 GAILLSSI
+147 GGILALSI
-155 IVKVYICVFNKSIGK
+155 LVKVYICVFNRSIGK
-170 KISSPTLLATGTDAL
+170 KISSPTLIATGADAL

-206 AADGWCGLVVSF
+206 AADGWCGLIVSF
-218 MIIAAGLNAAR
+218 MIIVAGINAAR

-234 LLGQPPSKEFVEKVE
+234 LLGTPPSKEFVDKISSLLLAHE
-249 SILMSHDEI
+249 EI

-283 DKSDLVEAHELIDNV
+283 DKSDIIEAHELIDNV

-318 TDDERVNEIK
+318 TDDERVNAVK
-328 LKVSKVLLSI
+328 QKVSEVLLSI
-338 HEDVTIHDFRMVD
+338 HEEVTIHDFRMVD

-365 FDINMEKDE
+365 FEVKMETDE

>member
-1 MNKNILKVRDVLI
+1 MITLLAKALI
-14 KLLSRLFIKDNKNYE
+14 KDYKNYE
-29 NSVVRG
+29 NSDVRG
-35 KYGLLCGVWGIVL
+35 KYGLLCAILGIIL
-48 NLILFALKMLA
+48 NILLFAAKTAA
-59 GVLANSVS
+59 GLIANSVS

-93 KKADS
+93 QKPDPE
-98 DHPFGHGRYEYIAG
+98 HPFGHGRYEYISG

-131 SKIIS
+131 EKILS
-136 GENDTK
+136 GANDTS

-147 GAILLSSI
+147 GVILLVSI
-155 IVKVYICVFNKSIGK
+155 LVKVYICIFNKSVGK

-193 IIVSAVISNVTSF
+193 IVVSAIISNVTDF
-206 AADGWCGLVVSF
+206 AADGWCGLIVSF
-218 MIIAAGLNAAR
+218 MIISAGINAAR

-234 LLGQPPSKEFVEKVE
+234 LLGQPPSKEFVDKVE
-249 SILMSHDEI
+249 SILVAHDEI

-283 DKSDLVEAHELIDNV
+283 DKSDIIGAHELIDNV
-298 EREIAE
+298 EREINE
-304 KLDCEA
+304 KLGCEA

-318 TDDERVNEIK
+318 TDDERVNEMK
-328 LKVSKVLLSI
+328 QKVGNVLLSI
-338 HEDVTIHDFRMVD
+338 HKDVTIHDFRMVD

-365 FDINMEKDE
+365 FEVKMDTDE
-374 IKKEADRLVKTI
+374 IKKEADRLVKTL

-398 KMV
+398 KMA

>member
-1 MNKNILKVRDVLI
+1 MIT
-14 KLLSRLFIKDNKNYE
+14 LLSRLFIKDSTNYE
-29 NSVVRG
+29 NSEVRG
-35 KYGLLCGVWGIVL
+35 KYGLLCGITGIVL
-48 NLILFALKMLA
+48 NLLLFCAKMFA
-59 GVLANSVS
+59 GLLANSVS

-86 FGFKAAS
+86 FGFKAAG

-125 FIKSSV
+125 FIKGSV
-131 SKIIS
+131 EKIIS
-136 GENDTK
+136 GVNDTH
-142 FTLLT
+142 FTLVT
-147 GAILLSSI
+147 GGILVLSI
-155 IVKVYICVFNKSIGK
+155 LVKVYIFIFNKGIGK
-170 KISSPTLLATGTDAL
+170 KISSPALLATGTDAL
-185 SDCIATFA
+185 SDCVATFA
-193 IIVSAVISNVTSF
+193 IIVSAVISHFTDF
-206 AADGWCGLVVSF
+206 AADGWCGLVVSL

-234 LLGQPPSKEFVEKVE
+234 LLGQPPSKEFVDKIEV
-249 SILMSHDEI
+249 ILMAHDEI

-283 DKSDLVEAHELIDNV
+283 DKSDIVEAHELIDNV
-298 EREIAE
+298 EREISE
-304 KLDCEA
+304 KLCCEA

-318 TDDERVNEIK
+318 TDDERVNAVK
-328 LKVSKVLLSI
+328 KKVCEVLLAI

-365 FDINMEKDE
+365 FDVKMDKDE

-398 KMV
+398 KMA